1 MWALLTAGL
10 LGSFHCVGMCGGFV
24 LAVDRPE
31 RLAAK
36 RLLGQILFH
45 LGKTLTYVFLG
56 ALVGLLGVA
65 LVKAPWFTAVQ
76 TLLSVLAG
84 LLMVVAGLQF
94 LGALKELPLGGL
106 FGPDS
111 LYGRAV
117 KSVVNMRGAAAPA
130 AMGML
135 TGFLP
140 CPLVYAFLAA
150 AFEQGSLFRAML
162 VMAILGLASMPALLA
177 VALGGAVLGPVVRRR
192 VVRLAGVWIILL
204 GLVTAIRGAFPEFLH
219 GLFGHA
225 HLHL

>member
-24 LAVDRPE
+24 LAVDRSE
-31 RLAAK
+31 RTASSRIAT
-36 RLLGQILFH
+36 QVLFH

-56 ALVGLLGVA
+56 AIVGIAGVA
-65 LVKAPWFTAVQ
+65 LVKAPWFSAVQ

-84 LLMVVAGLQF
+84 LLMIVAGLQF
-94 LGALKELPLGGL
+94 LGVLKELPVGGL

-150 AFEQGSLFRAML
+150 ALEQGSLFRAIL
-162 VMAILGLASMPALLA
+162 VMAILGLASMPALMA
-177 VALGGAVLGPVVRRR
+177 VVLGGSAMGPALRRR
-192 VVRLAGVWIILL
+192 MVRVAGVWIILL

-219 GLFGHA
+219 GLFGHGHH
-225 HLHL
+225 HL